1 MPVEPETRGKSRD
14 PDGETRGK
22 SRDPEGERQGFWK
35 RFSKSLEAGRQ
46 AYVADLRE
54 VFARPALNAAFWD
67 DLDASLIAADV
78 GVPTTERVVAD
89 LRRQAAGAHL
99 RSPLQALTY
108 LKAELGRE
116 MASRP
121 RALNLEGSP
130 AVLLVVGVNGSGK
143 TTTIG
148 KLAYLLRLE
157 GRRPLLAAA
166 DTYRAAA
173 IEQLR
178 LWGNRAQV
186 DVIANQPG
194 SDPGAVAFDAVQA
207 ARARGADTV
216 IVDTAGRLHTRT
228 DLMEEL
234 RKVRRVLQRLDERS
248 PQEILAVL
256 DAHIGQNS
264 AQQVKVFQAAIG
276 LTGLAVTKMDGS
288 AKAGV
293 VLSIE
298 AELSV
303 PIKLVGI
310 GEGLDDLNRF
320 DPEQYLDALLRM
332 EESR

>member
-1 MPVEPETRGKSRD
+1 MPAEPETRGKSRD
-14 PDGETRGK
+14 PDH
-22 SRDPEGERQGFWK
+22 EREGFWK
-35 RFSKSLEAGRQ
+35 RFSRSLEAGRH
-46 AYVADLRE
+46 AYVADLKE
-54 VFARPALNAAFWD
+54 VFGRPALDAGFWD
-67 DLDASLIAADV
+67 ELEATLIAADV
-78 GVPTTERVVAD
+78 GAPTTERVVAD
-89 LRRQAAGAHL
+89 LRREAAGAHL
-99 RSPLQALTY
+99 RSPAQALTY
-108 LKAELGRE
+108 LKASLEKQ
-116 MASRP
+116 MARQP

-130 AVLLVVGVNGSGK
+130 AALLVVGVNGSGK

-148 KLAYLLRLE
+148 KLAHLLQRE

-178 LWGNRAQV
+178 LWGERAHV
-186 DVIANQPG
+186 EVVAHKPG

-216 IVDTAGRLHTRT
+216 IIDTAGRLHTRT

-248 PQEILAVL
+248 PQEVLAVL
-256 DAHIGQNS
+256 DAHVGQNS
-264 AQQVKVFQAAIG
+264 AQQVKVFQEAIG
-276 LTGLAVTKMDGS
+276 LTGLVVTKMDGS
-288 AKAGV
+288 ARAGV

-303 PIKLVGI
+303 PVKLVGI
-310 GEGLDDLNRF
+310 GEDLDDLDRF
-320 DPEQYLDALLRM
+320 DPERYLDALLRM